1 MKRSSYI
8 GMDHIPVK
16 EVTETESNPA
26 ELAVNKE
33 QSPEM
38 DGFANWTVLLSQS
51 GSIWNSF

>member
-1 MKRSSYI
+1 
-8 GMDHIPVK
+8 MDHIPVK